1 MNTHDI
7 ESRIHLRPGAYTLI
21 GLALLAL
28 GLSISW
34 VNGQFYIIGLGRI
47 EPDLEARQL
56 RTWYGILAVVAH
68 LAFFFA
74 AALLRHDRFRTARR
88 MLSACALALLLL
100 EIVTV
105 YTTKVV
111 LARSAETLAEG
122 AESRV
127 QQLQAQIATAR
138 STAAS
143 LREAGAKSARS
154 WIADSRAD
162 GARSI
167 RDAADL
173 EAQTAPLIAE
183 LARAQAQRRPTAV
196 GVLGNGGVQLFSAA
210 GAVAFILAGVA
221 AVSVG
226 GLLVGIARSHATA
239 ARAATAPASA
249 AAGAIAPHRIV
260 DQVTPPYSAARRW
273 AAAGVPA
280 AAIPAAAFAAPVMSV
295 TAPAYPA
302 ASYSAPV
309 ATAPAAPIA
318 PDSVHTPGTRTAP
331 VSVQSQPNET
341 APNPVQSSDGSGGAV
356 EQAPAKRRAAPR
368 KPRSAPVEVG
378 HKRDSGVGA
387 EDGYRYRR
395 IRDAVQA
402 GTLTPSIRAIQA
414 AQGGGTDIVRGYL
427 QELERDGVIARQSR
441 GYALRGAPVDQR
453 QMSMAV

>member
-1 MNTHDI
+1 MNANDI

-34 VNGQFYIIGLGRI
+34 VNGQFYILGLGRI

-111 LARSAETLAEG
+111 LARSAETLAAG

-127 QQLQAQIATAR
+127 QQLQTQIAANR

-167 RDAADL
+167 RDAAEL
-173 EAQTAPLIAE
+173 EARTAPLIDE

-196 GVLGNGGVQLFSAA
+196 GVLGDGGVQLFSAA

-249 AAGAIAPHRIV
+249 ASGATAPHRV
-260 DQVTPPYSAARRW
+260 DQVMPPYSAARRW

-302 ASYSAPV
+302 ANYSAPV
-309 ATAPAAPIA
+309 AAAPAAPIA
-318 PDSVHTPGTRTAP
+318 PDSVQSLGTRTAP
-331 VSVQSQPNET
+331 DSVQSQPNET
-341 APNPVQSSDGSGGAV
+341 APDSVQSSAGSGGAV
-356 EQAPAKRRAAPR
+356 EQALVKRQAAPR
-368 KPRSAPVEVG
+368 KPRSAPVGVG
-378 HKRDSGVGA
+378 HKRDSGVSA

-395 IRDAVQA
+395 IRDAVRA

-427 QELERDGVIARQSR
+427 QELERDGVIARQGR
-441 GYALRGAPVDQR
+441 GYALRGAPVDLR

>member
-1 MNTHDI
+1 MNTYDI

-34 VNGQFYIIGLGRI
+34 VNGQFYILGLGRI

-111 LARSAETLAEG
+111 LARGAETLAAG
-122 AESRV
+122 ADSRV
-127 QQLQAQIATAR
+127 QQLQAQIEGSR
-138 STAAS
+138 RTAAS
-143 LREAGAKSARS
+143 LRAAGEKSARS

-167 RDAADL
+167 RDAAEL
-173 EAQTAPLIAE
+173 EARTAPLIAE

-196 GVLGNGGVQLFSAA
+196 GVLGDGGVQLFSAA

-239 ARAATAPASA
+239 ARAATAPAFPVA
-249 AAGAIAPHRIV
+249 AATAPHRV
-260 DQVTPPYSAARRW
+260 DQVATPYSAARRW

-309 ATAPAAPIA
+309 AAAPAAPIA
-318 PDSVHTPGTRTAP
+318 PDSVQTLGTRTAP
-331 VSVQSQPNET
+331 DSVQSS
-341 APNPVQSSDGSGGAV
+341 AGSGGAV
-356 EQAPAKRRAAPR
+356 EQAPVKRRAAPR
-368 KPRSAPVEVG
+368 KLRSAPIEVG

-395 IRDAVQA
+395 IRDAVRA

-427 QELERDGVIARQSR
+427 QELERDGVIVRQGR
-441 GYALRGAPVDQR
+441 GYALRGAPVDPR

>member
-1 MNTHDI
+1 MNANDI

-34 VNGQFYIIGLGRI
+34 VNGQFYILGLGRI
-47 EPDLEARQL
+47 EPDLEAREL

-74 AALLRHDRFRTARR
+74 AALLRHDRFRSARR
-88 MLSACALALLLL
+88 MLSACALALLLLLL

-127 QQLQAQIATAR
+127 QQLQAQIATTR

-162 GARSI
+162 GVRSI
-167 RDAADL
+167 RDAAEL
-173 EAQTAPLIAE
+173 EASIAPLIAE

-196 GVLGNGGVQLFSAA
+196 GVLGDGGVQLFSAA

-302 ASYSAPV
+302 ASYSVPV

-318 PDSVHTPGTRTAP
+318 PDSVQTLGTRTAP
-331 VSVQSQPNET
+331 DSVQSS
-341 APNPVQSSDGSGGAV
+341 AGSGGAV
-356 EQAPAKRRAAPR
+356 EQALVKRRAAPR

-427 QELERDGVIARQSR
+427 QELERDGVIARQGR
-441 GYALRGAPVDQR
+441 GYALRGAPVDPR
-453 QMSMAV
+453 QMDMAV